1 VRGRIGGSGFLALV
15 AVAFLWAAPPAIANP
30 ASGGLDRA
38 SEGVYVG
45 THDNSGESEIGS
57 DPSATPGSN
66 AGSGASG
73 SSLPFTGFVA
83 PLLLAAGLFAI
94 ALGAGMRTP
103 LRNH

>member
-1 VRGRIGGSGFLALV
+1 VRGSIGGSGLAV
-15 AVAFLWAAPPAIANP
+15 FVVAFLCAAAPALADP

-45 THDNSGESEIGS
+45 EHSNSGESEIGS

-66 AGSGASG
+66 AGSGG

-83 PLLLAAGLFAI
+83 LPLLAAGLFAI

>member
-1 VRGRIGGSGFLALV
+1 MRGSISGSGVFVAF
-15 AVAFLWAAPPAIANP
+15 AVAFLCAAAPALADPG
-30 ASGGLDRA
+30 SGGLDRA

-45 THDNSGESEIGS
+45 THSNSGESEIGNN
-57 DPSATPGSN
+57 PSATPGSN
-66 AGSGASG
+66 SGAGG

-103 LRNH
+103 LCHY

>member
-1 VRGRIGGSGFLALV
+1 MAVL
-15 AVAFLWAAPPAIANP
+15 AVAFLCGVAPAFADP
-30 ASGGLDRA
+30 ASGGLDQA

-45 THDNSGESEIGS
+45 EHGNSGESEIGS

-66 AGSGASG
+66 AGSGG

-94 ALGAGMRTP
+94 ALGAGMRP
-103 LRNH
+103 PIRNH

>member
-1 VRGRIGGSGFLALV
+1 VRGTGGSGVLV
-15 AVAFLWAAPPAIANP
+15 VFVLAFLCAAAPALADP

-45 THDNSGESEIGS
+45 THSNSGESEIGS
-57 DPSATPGSN
+57 DPDATAGSN

-73 SSLPFTGFVA
+73 SSLPFTGFLA

>member
-1 VRGRIGGSGFLALV
+1 MRGNVGGSGVLAV
-15 AVAFLWAAPPAIANP
+15 FVVAFLCAAAPALADP

-45 THDNSGESEIGS
+45 TTPTTADQR
-57 DPSATPGSN
+57 SAATQARRRARTP
-66 AGSGASG
+66 ARPSG

-83 PLLLAAGLFAI
+83 ILLLAAGLFAI

-103 LRNH
+103 IRNH